1 MSGRNSPNRAAIAE
15 GQDVFANMHEYNSV
29 TEKPADESF
38 GSGRLNPSLLRL
50 SGDLRCK
57 C

>member
-1 MSGRNSPNRAAIAE
+1 MSGRNSRNRAAIAE

-50 SGDLRCK
+50 PGDLRCK